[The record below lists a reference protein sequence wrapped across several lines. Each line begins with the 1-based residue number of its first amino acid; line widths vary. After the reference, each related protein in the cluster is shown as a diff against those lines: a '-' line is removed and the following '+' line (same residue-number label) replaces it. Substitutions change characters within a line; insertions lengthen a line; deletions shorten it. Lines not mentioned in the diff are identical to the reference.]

1 MPIKIASIIHTLR
14 TEWGGPV
21 RASLD
26 QNIYFVKKKYYARII
41 VLDNKNTLPKH
52 FINKKNIIYLRKS
65 LFAKINF
72 LGINKFNINLSFI
85 FWIIKNRN
93 KFDIFILHGIWD
105 FKNII
110 ARLII
115 KKKYYV
121 FIHGNLDPYEWKN
134 FFKGIKKKIY
144 WFLVEK
150 INLINAKAVLFTTN
164 DEKKLANNTFVNT
177 SGINKIVSNY
187 AIAVPKYN
195 KIICSRAFFKTYPF
209 LKNKEY
215 YLFMGRIDKKK
226 GCDIAIRCFKSLGN
240 NFKSNL
246 VLVGDYNN
254 ETGKKLKNLVFELD
268 LNHKVFFL
276 GHLIDELKFGAIIN
290 SIAMI
295 LPSYSEN
302 FGISLIESLAYGKP
316 VLTTFKVNTY
326 QTILDYEAGY
336 VTNTNLNSF
345 ANTIKKFENL
355 NQKTKLK
362 MSVNAK
368 KCFEEKFNLLNKK
381 IFIPNFENLKPINE

>member
-1 MPIKIASIIHTLR
+1 MPIKIASIIHTLN

-21 RASLD
+21 KAILD
-26 QNIYFVKKKYYARII
+26 QNIYFHQKKYLAKII
-41 VLDNKNTLPKH
+41 VLDNKNTISKYFL
-52 FINKKNIIYLRKS
+52 NKISITYLGRS
-65 LFAKINF
+65 FLAKINF
-72 LGINKFNINLSFI
+72 LGINKFNINFSFF
-85 FWIIKNRN
+85 FWLIKNRN

-134 FFKGIKKKIY
+134 FFKGTKKRIY

-150 INLINAKAVLFTTN
+150 INLINAKAILFTN
-164 DEKKLANNTFVNT
+164 KVEKKLADKTFVNT
-177 SGINKIVSNY
+177 SGIKSIIVNY
-187 AIAVPKYN
+187 GIVVPKCN
-195 KIICSRAFFKTYPF
+195 NIICSRAFFKTYLF

-246 VLVGDYNN
+246 VVVGDYNN
-254 ETGKKLKNLVFELD
+254 ETGEKLKKLLLALGLK
-268 LNHKVFFL
+268 HKVFFL
-276 GHLIDELKFGAIIN
+276 GHLIDDLKFGAIIN
-290 SIAMI
+290 SKAMV

-302 FGISLIESLAYGKP
+302 FGISLMESLAFGKP

-326 QTILDYEAGY
+326 QTILDYNAGY
-336 VTNTNLNSF
+336 ITNTNLNSF
-345 ANTIKKFENL
+345 ANIIKKFENL
-355 NQKTKLK
+355 GKERKLK
-362 MSVNAK
+362 MSKNAK
-368 KCFEEKFNLLNKK
+368 NCFEEKFNLLNKK
-381 IFIPNFENLKPINE
+381 SFIKEFDNINQKN